1 MEPSLPE
8 CSVDHRAVPAALP
21 EGSLPQVSVTPPLV
35 GSAPTGKF
43 SFLYGFV
50 CFLSAVL
57 GLCGCMGLSLATA
70 SRGCSLAVVYR
81 LLSEAEHRLQGMRAS
96 AVAAC
101 GLSSCSSQ
109 TLEHKLNSCGPRA

>member
-57 GLCGCMGLSLATA
+57 GLCGCMGLSLAA
-70 SRGCSLAVVYR
+70 VYR